1 MQNKP
6 IIKHR
11 RKPITVGGIL
21 RALAILAYLTFAL
34 FPVFIMIS
42 ISFTDKYSIM
52 GINTP
57 LWPENP
63 IVKNYV
69 RIWEAIPL
77 MKYIKNSLIVCVI
90 TVLASLM
97 LSIPA
102 SYGLSRFTF
111 RGKKVFTMSTLATQ
125 LFPGITMLLP
135 LYLIY
140 VNITKLTGIPMTKTY
155 HGLVIAFA
163 TFGIPY
169 SIWMLKSY
177 FDSIP
182 VDLEEAAKVDGCTQ
196 MKALVKVI
204 LPLVVPGIVATAL
217 FVFLLG
223 WNNVMFAGVLTDSAT
238 RTYATGLQEYASESS
253 TEYGQLMAAC
263 SVTTVPIIMVFFIF
277 QRHFVSGL
285 TGGAVKG

>member
-1 MQNKP
+1 MYNKVFKRL
-6 IIKHR
+6 IDLILS
-11 RKPITVGGIL
+11 GCGIL
-21 RALAILAYLTFAL
+21 
-34 FPVFIMIS
+34 V
-42 ISFTDKYSIM
+42 
-52 GINTP
+52 
-57 LWPENP
+57 
-63 IVKNYV
+63 
-69 RIWEAIPL
+69 
-77 MKYIKNSLIVCVI
+77 
-90 TVLASLM
+90 
-97 LSIPA
+97 
-102 SYGLSRFTF
+102 
-111 RGKKVFTMSTLATQ
+111 
-125 LFPGITMLLP
+125 LLP

-182 VDLEEAAKVDGCTQ
+182 IDLEEAAKVDGCTQ
-196 MKALVKVI
+196 FKAMLRVI

-217 FVFLLG
+217 FVFLLA
-223 WNNVMFAGVLTDSAT
+223 WNNVMFSGVLTDSAT

-263 SVTTVPIIMVFFIF
+263 SVTTVPIIVLFFVF
-277 QRHFVSGL
+277 QRYFVSGL